1 MLFYKNSWCGCH
13 NITQY
18 LFLTKSWVGYHLI
31 DINKLL
37 TTTMSIA
44 KHNVLTEIE
53 LKGNKDKSKRIKDKG
68 IDLKAREAFFI
79 TYILWEVSVSFHQ
92 VHPLHRAYPFHSIIF
107 IRSVSFVRSF
117 ILYQD
122 ISIKTLR

>member
-1 MLFYKNSWCGCH
+1 MGVINT
-13 NITQY
+13 IQY

-44 KHNVLTEIE
+44 KHNTLTQIE
-53 LKGNKDKSKRIKDKG
+53 LKGNKKGKRIKDKG

-79 TYILWEVSVSFHQ
+79 TYILWVVSVSFHQ
-92 VHPLHRAYPFHSIIF
+92 VHPLHRACPLPFNRFRSFRFILSFIHSI
-107 IRSVSFVRSF
+107 SGH
-117 ILYQD
+117 LD
-122 ISIKTLR
+122 KNTSINP